1 MKKQIKLQEK
11 QTVAPGYGQ
20 DILDTLDS
28 INQYRYEIS
37 KTPLL
42 KAEEEITLAR
52 AMSEGRKADKSLR
65 HRSGATDR
73 GRLTATVQRGEQA
86 RRKLVQA
93 NTRLVISIAKRYRN
107 WGAPFGD
114 LIQEGNLG
122 LIHAADKFDYKRGV
136 RFSTYATWWIR
147 QSVTR
152 AIAEQGR
159 LIRLPVHLWEKVN
172 RTARIEREL
181 EQELGREPTVPEVAQ
196 RAGTTPRKI
205 TQLAKNAQHP
215 LSLEMPVGETG
226 ERNLGD
232 TIADDIA
239 PDPFELASRTVLRD
253 EIGKALAT
261 LTPREERIMALRFGM
276 GGGGTHTLDE
286 IGDELGF
293 TRERVRQIEVEAL
306 RKLRRHNPRLQAYL
320 QN

>member
-1 MKKQIKLQEK
+1 MKQINLQK
-11 QTVAPGYGQ
+11 KKITGQ
-20 DILDTLDS
+20 DHWQENLDTLDS
-28 INQYRYEIS
+28 INQYRHEIS

-42 KAEEEITLAR
+42 TAAEEKKLAR
-52 AMSEGRKADKSLR
+52 AMSAGRKAEKLLR
-65 HRSGATDR
+65 HRTSAKER
-73 GRLTATVQRGEQA
+73 AHLIQAIQRGERA

-93 NTRLVISIAKRYRN
+93 NTRLVISIAKKYRN

-122 LIHAADKFDYKRGV
+122 LIHAADKFDYRRGV

-172 RTARIEREL
+172 RTARVERAL
-181 EQELGREPTVPEVAQ
+181 EQELGREPTAQ
-196 RAGTTPRKI
+196 EIAFKVGTTPRKI
-205 TQLAKNAQHP
+205 AQLAKNAEQP
-215 LSLEMPVGETG
+215 LSLEMPVGEEG
-226 ERNLGD
+226 ERNLGE

-239 PDPFELASRTVLRD
+239 PDPFEVASRTVLRD
-253 EIGKALAT
+253 EIGKALAS
-261 LTPREERIMALRFGM
+261 LTPREERIMELRFGM
-276 GGGGTHTLDE
+276 SGGGAHTLDE

-306 RKLRRHNPRLQAYL
+306 RKLRRHNPRLQSYL

>member
-1 MKKQIKLQEK
+1 MKVPIEVSKENPTKQNSW
-11 QTVAPGYGQ
+11 
-20 DILDTLDS
+20 LDNPDSLDA
-28 INQYRYEIS
+28 INQYRHEIS

-42 KAEEEITLAR
+42 SAADEKKLAQAMSKGRQAEKLLAR
-52 AMSEGRKADKSLR
+52 
-65 HRSGATDR
+65 RSSAGKRAQ
-73 GRLTATVQRGEQA
+73 LTAAVQRGERA
-86 RRKLVQA
+86 RHKLVQA
-93 NTRLVISIAKRYRN
+93 NTRLVISIAKKYRN

-172 RTARIEREL
+172 RTARVEREL
-181 EQELGREPTVPEVAQ
+181 EQELGREPTTHEVAVKI
-196 RAGTTPRKI
+196 GTTPRKI
-205 TQLAKNAQHP
+205 EQLAKNAAQP
-215 LSLEMPVGETG
+215 LSLETPVGEEG
-226 ERNLGD
+226 DRNLGE

-239 PDPFELASRTVLRD
+239 PDPFEIASRTVLRD

-261 LTPREERIMALRFGM
+261 LTPREERIMELRFGM
-276 GGGGTHTLDE
+276 SGGGSHTLDE

-306 RKLRRHNPRLQAYL
+306 RKLRRHNPKLHAYL